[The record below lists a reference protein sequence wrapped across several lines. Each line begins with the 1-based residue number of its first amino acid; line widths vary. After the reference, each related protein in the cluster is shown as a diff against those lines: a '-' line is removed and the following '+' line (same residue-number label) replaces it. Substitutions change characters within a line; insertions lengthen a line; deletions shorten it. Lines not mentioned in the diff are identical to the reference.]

1 MAELEVWDETKENVM
16 PVKGGRRSKGLGLGL
31 AAPKPS
37 AVEDERRCAA
47 ASPEPLVPSSAPSG
61 RPLIRACLYA
71 HAVRRRFERDVIQ
84 SSTAPDPLDTWIKYV
99 AVSWPT
105 GWKSN

>member
-16 PVKGGRRSKGLGLGL
+16 PIKGGRRMKKQLGLR
-31 AAPKPS
+31 APKPS
-37 AVEDERRCAA
+37 VEDERRCATV
-47 ASPEPLVPSSAPSG
+47 SPESRELSSVPSD
-61 RPLIRACLYA
+61 RPLICARLYA
-71 HAVRRRFERDVIQ
+71 HAVHRQFERDVIQ